1 VNPRG
6 FTLLEVVLASAL
18 FALLMSVYYLAFSN
32 VLVLD
37 EFARSQ
43 RAFGSIG
50 PAVLDLVEDDL
61 LSLYT
66 APQQPAAFPFRG
78 EDDSLASEP
87 ADRMN
92 FVVRRASIH
101 REEFFGSGNWLRS
114 PVNEVGF
121 RLARGTGPYQDLRR
135 LYRRESYYVDGTP
148 LQGGDHFEV
157 YDRVVGLDVVY
168 AGYRVEESE
177 RTDQSRVG
185 THGLDRF
192 ESWDSEERK
201 AFPTAAIVF
210 LTIEPPQV
218 GEIDRYRDERPERRT
233 FVRIVP
239 LPQADDVPPPP
250 PQTPTQPGA
259 EAGAPL
265 PGSR

>member
-1 VNPRG
+1 
-6 FTLLEVVLASAL
+6 LIEVILASAL

-50 PAVLDLVEDDL
+50 PAVLDLVEDDVT
-61 LSLYT
+61 SLYT

-101 REEFFGSGNWLRS
+101 REEFFGKENWLRS
-114 PVNEVGF
+114 PVNEVGY
-121 RLARGTGPYQDLRR
+121 RLARGTGPYQDLRK
-135 LYRRESYYVDGTP
+135 LYRREGYYVDGTP
-148 LQGGDHFEV
+148 LQGGDYFEV
-157 YDRVVGLDVVY
+157 YDRVVAFDVVY
-168 AGYRVEESE
+168 AGYRVEEAE

-201 AFPTAAIVF
+201 AFPTAAILF

-218 GEIDRYRDERPERRT
+218 GEIQRFRDVRPERRT
-233 FVRIVP
+233 FVRIIP
-239 LPQADDVPPPP
+239 LPQADDVAAPPPDQMQAGGETAAQQP
-250 PQTPTQPGA
+250 PARPPGN
-259 EAGAPL
+259 
-265 PGSR
+265 R